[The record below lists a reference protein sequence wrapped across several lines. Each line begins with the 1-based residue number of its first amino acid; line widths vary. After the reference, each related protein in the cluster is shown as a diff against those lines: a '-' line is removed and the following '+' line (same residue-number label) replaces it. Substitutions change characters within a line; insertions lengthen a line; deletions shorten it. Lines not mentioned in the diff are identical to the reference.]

1 MAVDFNTFMQRQAF
15 GGVQPMQTPTGQA
28 SPVAPNANPASDR
41 NQRLGL
47 MLFAL
52 GGALRG
58 DEDFVQKTI
67 QIQQMQEGKKKEQA
81 EQEKYDD
88 FVRKLPDGTFKDLA
102 LAVGKQGLNQLLFE
116 KYKSEQPKEK
126 NVGDFRAEILGKIQ
140 RGETLTST
148 DQKVLDVIQ
157 DTDPIEIA
165 MRSTLGGMGLGMD
178 TTIENTN
185 VINTQEE
192 YDNLPDKAVY
202 TFRGIEYVKGE

>member
-28 SPVAPNANPASDR
+28 SPVAPNANAASDK

-116 KYKSEQPKEK
+116 KYKSEQPKP
-126 NVGDFRAEILGKIQ
+126 
-140 RGETLTST
+140 
-148 DQKVLDVIQ
+148 LDPSKAIK
-157 DTDPIEIA
+157 
-165 MRSTLGGMGLGMD
+165 R
-178 TTIENTN
+178 
-185 VINTQEE
+185 EE
-192 YDNLPDKAVY
+192 YDVVMALKENDGNIDDLTEYQKVIFDNFILRNDSQSILESLGIKLGNENLPNEVDLIIKE
-202 TFRGIEYVKGE
+202 IKDN

>member
-28 SPVAPNANPASDR
+28 SPVAPNANAASDR

-67 QIQQMQEGKKKEQA
+67 KIQQMQEGKKKEQA

-116 KYKSEQPKEK
+116 KYKSEQPKP
-126 NVGDFRAEILGKIQ
+126 
-140 RGETLTST
+140 
-148 DQKVLDVIQ
+148 LDPSKAIK
-157 DTDPIEIA
+157 
-165 MRSTLGGMGLGMD
+165 R
-178 TTIENTN
+178 
-185 VINTQEE
+185 EE
-192 YDNLPDKAVY
+192 YDVVMALKENDGNIDDLTEYQKVIFDNFILRNDSQSILESLGIKLGNENLPNEVDLIIKE
-202 TFRGIEYVKGE
+202 IKDN

>member
-28 SPVAPNANPASDR
+28 SPVAPNANAASDR

-102 LAVGKQGLNQLLFE
+102 LAVGKQGLNKLLFE
-116 KYKSEQPKEK
+116 KYKSEQPKP
-126 NVGDFRAEILGKIQ
+126 
-140 RGETLTST
+140 
-148 DQKVLDVIQ
+148 LDPSKAIK
-157 DTDPIEIA
+157 
-165 MRSTLGGMGLGMD
+165 R
-178 TTIENTN
+178 
-185 VINTQEE
+185 EE
-192 YDNLPDKAVY
+192 YDVVMALKENDGNIDDLTEYQKVIFDNFILRNDSQSILESLGIKLGNENLPNEVDLIIKE
-202 TFRGIEYVKGE
+202 IKDN

>member
-28 SPVAPNANPASDR
+28 SPVAPNANAASDK

-116 KYKSEQPKEK
+116 KYKSEQPK
-126 NVGDFRAEILGKIQ
+126 
-140 RGETLTST
+140 S
-148 DQKVLDVIQ
+148 LDPSKAIK
-157 DTDPIEIA
+157 
-165 MRSTLGGMGLGMD
+165 R
-178 TTIENTN
+178 
-185 VINTQEE
+185 EE
-192 YDNLPDKAVY
+192 YDVVMALKENDGNIDDLTEYQKVIFDNFILRNDSQSILESLGIKLGNENLPNEVDLIIKE
-202 TFRGIEYVKGE
+202 IKDN

>member
-28 SPVAPNANPASDR
+28 SPVAPNANAASDR

-116 KYKSEQPKEK
+116 KYKSEQPKP
-126 NVGDFRAEILGKIQ
+126 
-140 RGETLTST
+140 
-148 DQKVLDVIQ
+148 LDPSKAIK
-157 DTDPIEIA
+157 
-165 MRSTLGGMGLGMD
+165 R
-178 TTIENTN
+178 
-185 VINTQEE
+185 EE
-192 YDNLPDKAVY
+192 YDVVMALKENDGNIDDLTEYQKVIFDNFILRNDSQSILESLGIKLGNENLPNEVDLIIKE
-202 TFRGIEYVKGE
+202 IKDN

>member
-28 SPVAPNANPASDR
+28 SPVAPNANAASDR

-116 KYKSEQPKEK
+116 KYKSEQPK
-126 NVGDFRAEILGKIQ
+126 A
-140 RGETLTST
+140 
-148 DQKVLDVIQ
+148 LDPSKAIK
-157 DTDPIEIA
+157 
-165 MRSTLGGMGLGMD
+165 R
-178 TTIENTN
+178 
-185 VINTQEE
+185 EE
-192 YDNLPDKAVY
+192 YDVVMALKENDGNIDDLTEYQKVIFDNFILRNDSQSILESLGIKLGNENLPNEVDLIIKE
-202 TFRGIEYVKGE
+202 IKDN